1 MHKLKVYE
9 GLRTLKERFEGDAGR
24 RRLIDALNIQKM
36 VAGNSAL
43 AEELASLVEVIEV
56 KAGETIIRQGAS
68 DNDLFFILTGSF
80 DIVVNSKVVAK
91 RNTNDHVGEM
101 SAIEPSQPR
110 VATVVAFE
118 DAVICKLS
126 EPQLE
131 DVGQRYGDIWRYFAR
146 ELVRRLA
153 QRNALINPT
162 RENIGV
168 CIMSST
174 EALDIAQE
182 IQSNFAH
189 DSFSV
194 VIWTDGLFKASSYA
208 IESLERAVDASDFAI
223 VIVQPDDL
231 TNIRGEARPVPRD
244 NIIFELGFFIGCL
257 GRKRTLLLEPRD
269 KEVKLPTDLSGL
281 MTIGYRYGEP
291 KDLPSL
297 LSPACDQIRTIINEL
312 GPRN

>member
-1 MHKLKVYE
+1 
-9 GLRTLKERFEGDAGR
+9 LRILKERFEGDAGR
-24 RRLIDALNIQKM
+24 RRLIDALKIQKM

-43 AEELASLVEVIEV
+43 AEELASLVKVMEV
-56 KAGETIIRQGAS
+56 KAGETIIHQGAS

-80 DIVVNSKVVAK
+80 NIVVNSKVVAK

-101 SAIEPSQPR
+101 SAIEPSLAR
-110 VATVVAFE
+110 AATVVANE
-118 DAVICKLS
+118 EAVICKLS
-126 EPQLE
+126 EPQLA
-131 DVGQRYGDIWRYFAR
+131 DLGQHYGDVWRYFAR

-162 RENIGV
+162 RDNIAV

-174 EALDIAQE
+174 EALDIARE
-182 IQSNFAH
+182 IQNNFAH
-189 DSFSV
+189 DSFSA
-194 VIWTDGLFKASSYA
+194 VIWTNGLFKASSFA
-208 IESLERAVDASDFAI
+208 IESLERAVDALDFAI

-269 KEVKLPTDLSGL
+269 KEVKLPTDISGL

-291 KDLPSL
+291 NDLPSL
-297 LSPACDQIRTIINEL
+297 LVPACDQIRMIINDL